1 MRVTLLNQVNEF
13 SFDYATF
20 NYGNGQMVI
29 ELTDIYVEQK
39 DGGRKKL
46 VVGQPQEYPN
56 DFNVTGGYN
65 IHISGW
71 TGSYT
76 FEFDC
81 NDCPS
86 QLSGGC
92 KVFGDY
98 LICELKQFNHVGIDL
113 ARDAVMIEEDAT
125 NDIKE
130 TMNDNGSAIAQ
141 KIYETLSKAIKIEE

>member
-13 SFDYATF
+13 NFDYATF

-39 DGGRKKL
+39 DGSRKKL

-71 TGSYT
+71 TRADRKS
-76 FEFDC
+76 
-81 NDCPS
+81 
-86 QLSGGC
+86 
-92 KVFGDY
+92 V
-98 LICELKQFNHVGIDL
+98 V
-113 ARDAVMIEEDAT
+113 
-125 NDIKE
+125 
-130 TMNDNGSAIAQ
+130 
-141 KIYETLSKAIKIEE
+141 

>member
-13 SFDYATF
+13 NFGYATF

-46 VVGQPQEYPN
+46 IVGQPQEYPD

-65 IHISGW
+65 IYISGY
-71 TGSYT
+71 TEYT
-76 FEFDC
+76 FGFDIY
-81 NDCPS
+81 DCPL
-86 QLSGGC
+86 QLSGDF

-98 LICELKQFNHVGIDL
+98 LIKQLNNFEHVAIDL
-113 ARDAVMIEEDAT
+113 PDDVIMMTEDAIR
-125 NDIKE
+125 DMAE
-130 TMNDNGSAIAQ
+130 AMEEYGPAIAR

>member
-1 MRVTLLNQVNEF
+1 MRVTLLNQINEF
-13 SFDYATF
+13 NFDYATF

-46 VVGQPQEYPN
+46 VVGQPQEYPD

-65 IHISGW
+65 IYISGY
-71 TGSYT
+71 TEYT
-76 FEFDC
+76 FSFDIY
-81 NDCPS
+81 DCPL
-86 QLSGGC
+86 QLSGDF

-98 LICELKQFNHVGIDL
+98 LIRELKQFNHVGIDL
-113 ARDAVMIEEDAT
+113 AKDAVMIEEDAT

-130 TMNDNGSAIAQ
+130 TMNDNGSVIAR

>member
-13 SFDYATF
+13 NFDYATF

-46 VVGQPQEYPN
+46 VVGQPQEYPD

-71 TGSYT
+71 TGAYT

-81 NDCPS
+81 NDCPL
-86 QLSGGC
+86 QLSGNF
-92 KVFGDY
+92 KV
-98 LICELKQFNHVGIDL
+98 VGIDL

-130 TMNDNGSAIAQ
+130 TMNENGSAIAR

>member
-1 MRVTLLNQVNEF
+1 MKVTLLNQINEF
-13 SFDYATF
+13 NFDYATF

-46 VVGQPQEYPN
+46 VVGQPQEYPD

-81 NDCPS
+81 NDLLNKHLYVLIASIFYMFCFH
-86 QLSGGC
+86 LSSLRQIQ
-92 KVFGDY
+92 VRMRLNF
-98 LICELKQFNHVGIDL
+98 VGL
-113 ARDAVMIEEDAT
+113 
-125 NDIKE
+125 
-130 TMNDNGSAIAQ
+130 
-141 KIYETLSKAIKIEE
+141 